1 MSRGEEIL
9 GVCWDTFQKKM
20 CLEGFLLKQKL
31 KEYKPSEIHCIQYV
45 GDNPNVNVTKLAD
58 AFAMTTGGVTKLT
71 KKLIE
76 KNLLSA
82 HKSPDNKKEI
92 YFTLTAKGME
102 IYQTH
107 HALDIQFHQRDKEI
121 FDNITDE
128 TYEAIL
134 NFFGVYSK
142 HLDEELKK
150 AGIDIHSG
158 VINKL

>member
-9 GVCWDTFQKKM
+9 RVCWDTFQKKM
-20 CLEGFLLKQKL
+20 CLEGFFLKQKL

-92 YFTLTAKGME
+92 EQNRT
-102 IYQTH
+102 
-107 HALDIQFHQRDKEI
+107 KEY
-121 FDNITDE
+121 NG
-128 TYEAIL
+128 Y
-134 NFFGVYSK
+134 
-142 HLDEELKK
+142 
-150 AGIDIHSG
+150 
-158 VINKL
+158 